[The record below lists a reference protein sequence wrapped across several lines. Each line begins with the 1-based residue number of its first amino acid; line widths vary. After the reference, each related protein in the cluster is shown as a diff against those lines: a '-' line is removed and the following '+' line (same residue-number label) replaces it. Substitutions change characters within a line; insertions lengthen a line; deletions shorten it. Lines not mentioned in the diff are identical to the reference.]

1 MDRLFWRQ
9 NELLL
14 MTTLLI
20 NHEKKRSK
28 FRKKLQHRT
37 IFFNRISS
45 WLRDFPTT
53 SDHASDSSSIPEE
66 ETLGEELVLF
76 FFFFSLKYSFFTA
89 LYGSLWFQ
97 SAFLK
102 NSRVF
107 FAGVYS
113 SKNVAQ
119 KNRCNK
125 IVHTQQSVSVC
136 VCARVSYSETMI
148 VAASRFSHHGRIDD
162 RFFFFLFSFF
172 ILKTLDLITFYG
184 D

>member
-1 MDRLFWRQ
+1 MKRKDPNSER
-9 NELLL
+9 NCNTELYFS
-14 MTTLLI
+14 I
-20 NHEKKRSK
+20 AS
-28 FRKKLQHRT
+28 
-37 IFFNRISS
+37 
-45 WLRDFPTT
+45 LRDFVISRRLRTT
-53 SDHASDSSSIPEE
+53 LQIRRASRKRKRSGRN
-66 ETLGEELVLF
+66 LCYFF

-136 VCARVSYSETMI
+136 VCARELQ
-148 VAASRFSHHGRIDD
+148 RDDD
-162 RFFFFLFSFF
+162 RRCVAVLSSR
-172 ILKTLDLITFYG
+172 
-184 D
+184 

>member
-1 MDRLFWRQ
+1 MKRKDQ
-9 NELLL
+9 NSERNCNTELYFS
-14 MTTLLI
+14 I
-20 NHEKKRSK
+20 AS
-28 FRKKLQHRT
+28 
-37 IFFNRISS
+37 
-45 WLRDFPTT
+45 LRDFVISRRLRTVRFVEHPGRGNARGGTCV
-53 SDHASDSSSIPEE
+53 I
-66 ETLGEELVLF
+66 F

-125 IVHTQQSVSVC
+125 IVQQSVSVC
-136 VCARVSYSETMI
+136 VCARELQ
-148 VAASRFSHHGRIDD
+148 RDDD
-162 RFFFFLFSFF
+162 RRCVAVLSSR
-172 ILKTLDLITFYG
+172 
-184 D
+184 